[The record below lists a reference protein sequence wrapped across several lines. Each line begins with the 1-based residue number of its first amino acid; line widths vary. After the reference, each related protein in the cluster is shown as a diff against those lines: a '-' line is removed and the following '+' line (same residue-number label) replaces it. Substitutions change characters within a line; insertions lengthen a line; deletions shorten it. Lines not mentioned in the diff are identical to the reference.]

1 LHIILIE
8 MLQKFDK
15 ELEKLY
21 NNKGHLK
28 EGLKIIMKKDEIA
41 SISIKKVIFF
51 SVIFILILGVSV
63 LAGNVKLNTIKIK
76 YSNNHEIT
84 VITSKTKISDILAE
98 SHITIAENEI
108 VKPGLDEEIAEEKT
122 INIEFKS
129 EKEIEKAETIE
140 TAVDEEII
148 LASYTN
154 ITEAII
160 TVKEEI
166 PFETITK
173 DVSNG
178 SESTTNRVIQS
189 GRNGLKETT
198 YKVTYKDGGE
208 IAREELT
215 SKIVKEP
222 VNKIVQVQTKTSRSN
237 SRVSGI
243 SGQSGVYKVTA
254 YCACISCCGKTDGIT
269 ASGTHATA
277 GRTIAA
283 PKTFAFGTKVV
294 IDGVTYTVEDRGGA
308 IQGNR
313 IDVYMNSHSEALR
326 WGVRYLP
333 VEVL

>member
-1 LHIILIE
+1 

-15 ELEKLY
+15 GIKRLY

-41 SISIKKVIFF
+41 SISIKKVIFL
-51 SVIFILILGVSV
+51 SLIFVLILGFSV

-84 VITSKTKISDILAE
+84 IITAKTKISEILE
-98 SHITIAENEI
+98 ENHIILKENEV
-108 VKPGLDEEIAEEKT
+108 VKPGLEEEITEEKT
-122 INIEFKS
+122 INIEIKP
-129 EKEIEKAETIE
+129 EKEVEKAEKIE
-140 TAVDEEII
+140 TVVDEAII

-154 ITEAII
+154 ITETII

-173 DVSNG
+173 DISSG
-178 SESTTNRVIQS
+178 SGNTTNRVIQY

-198 YKVTYKDGGE
+198 YKVTYKDGEE
-208 IAREELT
+208 ISREELS
-215 SKIVKEP
+215 SKIIKEP
-222 VNKIVQVQTKTSRSN
+222 VNKIVQVQTKIVTSRSN

-243 SGQSGVYKVTA
+243 SGQSGIYKVTA
-254 YCACISCCGKTDGIT
+254 YCACVSCCGKTDGIT
-269 ASGTHATA
+269 ASGTQATA
-277 GRTIAA
+277 NRTIAA
-283 PKTFAFGTKVV
+283 PRTFSFGTKV
-294 IDGVTYTVEDRGGA
+294 IINGITYTVEDRGGA

-313 IDVYMNSHSEALR
+313 IDIYMNSHSEALA